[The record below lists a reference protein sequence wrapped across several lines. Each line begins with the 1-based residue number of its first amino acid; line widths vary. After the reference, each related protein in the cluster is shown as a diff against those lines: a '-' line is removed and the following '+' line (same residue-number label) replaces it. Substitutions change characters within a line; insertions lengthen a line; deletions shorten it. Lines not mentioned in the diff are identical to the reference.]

1 VWSTH
6 ELIVAPATVRG
17 FGARSVVRLAGDGL
31 EALLATLFRPRGA
44 GFTTVGQGPRLVA
57 AWLADEPLGL
67 EWGSLEVEV
76 LYWPGPAG
84 PIGCPLAEVQ
94 LPCSPLLSDA
104 IVAEACRHGA
114 RLARGGEF
122 SLRAFLA
129 GRLDLLQAEA
139 VVSIVDARTPS
150 ELTEALDRMAGGVGQ
165 QLHAIRDRLLN
176 VVADI
181 EAAIDF
187 GDERIRDEASTAQTA
202 FWAEVHAEVSAA
214 TEALA
219 ECSKR
224 LAARD
229 AAATGQL
236 PRVVL
241 VGRPNIGKSSL
252 FNALVG
258 HPAAIV
264 ADESGTTRDWIS
276 ARLEDSAAG
285 VFRGTQTACMLVDIA
300 GVGSGPDSPDGPDGA
315 DSHDGHDAAGPAAI
329 QRAAVAS
336 AIGEVSRA
344 DVVVVCRDA
353 SDGSTDA
360 SSDQLMDLLHRM
372 DRTAGSV
379 VQRLAVATRCDREA
393 AGPIAVGAIATS
405 SVTTLGIDAL
415 RQAIFQAIST
425 LPGYFSVATL
435 RMRVGVDAT
444 ATKLAEA
451 SAMAALTQAGG
462 TQDEAI
468 VASLLTVAI
477 DSLGAITG
485 AEIGTDILD
494 RIFSRHC
501 IGK

>member
-1 VWSTH
+1 MWSTH

-57 AWLADEPLGL
+57 AWIADEPLGL

-176 VVADI
+176 LVADI

-202 FWAEVHAEVSAA
+202 FWAQVHAEVSAA

-300 GVGSGPDSPDGPDGA
+300 GVGSG
-315 DSHDGHDAAGPAAI
+315 HDGHDGHDGDGPAAI

-360 SSDQLMDLLHRM
+360 SSDQFMDLLHRM

-393 AGPIAVGAIATS
+393 TGPIAVGAIATS
-405 SVTTLGIDAL
+405 SVTTLGIEDL

-425 LPGYFSVATL
+425 LPGYFSAATL

-485 AEIGTDILD
+485 AEVGTDILD

>member
-1 VWSTH
+1 MWSTH

-31 EALLATLFRPRGA
+31 EALLATLFRPRSA

-57 AWLADEPLGL
+57 AWIADEPLGL

-84 PIGCPLAEVQ
+84 PIGGPLAEVQ

-176 VVADI
+176 LVADI

-258 HPAAIV
+258 HPVAIV
-264 ADESGTTRDWIS
+264 ANESGTTRDWIS

-300 GVGSGPDSPDGPDGA
+300 GVGSGYDGNDGPDGA
-315 DSHDGHDAAGPAAI
+315 GPAAII

-393 AGPIAVGAIATS
+393 AGPIAVGALATS

-425 LPGYFSVATL
+425 LPGYFSAATL

-485 AEIGTDILD
+485 VEVGTDILD

>member
-1 VWSTH
+1 MWSTH

-57 AWLADEPLGL
+57 AWIADEPLGL

-84 PIGCPLAEVQ
+84 PIGGPLAEVQ

-176 VVADI
+176 LVADI

-202 FWAEVHAEVSAA
+202 FWAQVHAEVSAA

-300 GVGSGPDSPDGPDGA
+300 GVGSG
-315 DSHDGHDAAGPAAI
+315 HDGHGPVAI

-360 SSDQLMDLLHRM
+360 SSDQFMDLLHRM

-393 AGPIAVGAIATS
+393 TGPIAVGALATS

-425 LPGYFSVATL
+425 LPGYFSAATL

-485 AEIGTDILD
+485 AEVGTDILD

>member
-1 VWSTH
+1 MWSTH

-94 LPCSPLLSDA
+94 LPCSSLLSDA

-176 VVADI
+176 LVADI

-229 AAATGQL
+229 ATATGQL

-300 GVGSGPDSPDGPDGA
+300 GVGSG
-315 DSHDGHDAAGPAAI
+315 HDGHDGHDGDGPAAI

-360 SSDQLMDLLHRM
+360 SSDQFMDLLHRM

-393 AGPIAVGAIATS
+393 TGPIAVGALATS

-425 LPGYFSVATL
+425 LPGYFSAATL

-485 AEIGTDILD
+485 AEVGTDILD

>member
-1 VWSTH
+1 MWSTH

-31 EALLATLFRPRGA
+31 EALLATLFRPRSA

-57 AWLADEPLGL
+57 AWIADEPLGL

-84 PIGCPLAEVQ
+84 PIGGPLAEVQ

-258 HPAAIV
+258 HPVAIV
-264 ADESGTTRDWIS
+264 ANESGTTRDWIS

-300 GVGSGPDSPDGPDGA
+300 GVGSGYDGNDGPDGA
-315 DSHDGHDAAGPAAI
+315 GPAAII

-393 AGPIAVGAIATS
+393 AGPIAVGALATS

-425 LPGYFSVATL
+425 LPGYFSAATL

>member
-1 VWSTH
+1 MWSTH

-44 GFTTVGQGPRLVA
+44 GFTTVGRGPRLVA
-57 AWLADEPLGL
+57 AWIADEPLGL

-84 PIGCPLAEVQ
+84 PIGGPLAEVQ

-214 TEALA
+214 TEGLA

-229 AAATGQL
+229 ATATGQL

-258 HPAAIV
+258 HPVAIV
-264 ADESGTTRDWIS
+264 ANESGTTRDWIS

-300 GVGSGPDSPDGPDGA
+300 GVGSGYDGNDGPDGA
-315 DSHDGHDAAGPAAI
+315 GPAAII

-353 SDGSTDA
+353 SDGSTDS

-393 AGPIAVGAIATS
+393 AGPIAVGALATS

-425 LPGYFSVATL
+425 LPGYFSAATL

-485 AEIGTDILD
+485 VEVGTDILD

>member
-1 VWSTH
+1 MWSTH

-31 EALLATLFRPRGA
+31 EALLATLFRPRSA

-57 AWLADEPLGL
+57 AWIADEPLGL

-84 PIGCPLAEVQ
+84 PIGGPLAEVQ

-285 VFRGTQTACMLVDIA
+285 VFRDTQTACVLVDIA
-300 GVGSGPDSPDGPDGA
+300 GVGS
-315 DSHDGHDAAGPAAI
+315 SHDGHDGHDEGGAQAAI

-353 SDGSTDA
+353 SDWPTDV
-360 SSDQLMDLLHRM
+360 SSDQCR
-372 DRTAGSV
+372 DRPRDSLDDIQSAAGSAA
-379 VQRLAVATRCDREA
+379 QRLAVATRCDRGMT
-393 AGPIAVGAIATS
+393 GPIAVGTIATS
-405 SVTTLGIDAL
+405 SVTTLGIDVL
-415 RQAIFQAIST
+415 RQAIFQAVST
-425 LPGYFSVATL
+425 VPGCFSAATL
-435 RMRVGVDAT
+435 RMSVGVDAA
-444 ATKLAEA
+444 ATSLADA
-451 SAMAALTQAGG
+451 SAVAAAAQAGG
-462 TQDEAI
+462 PQDEAI
-468 VASLLTVAI
+468 VASLLTFAI
-477 DSLGAITG
+477 DFLGEITG
-485 AEIGTDILD
+485 AEVGNDILD

>member
-1 VWSTH
+1 MWSTH

-31 EALLATLFRPRGA
+31 EALLATLFRPRSA

-57 AWLADEPLGL
+57 AWIADEPLGL

-84 PIGCPLAEVQ
+84 PIGGPLAEVQ

-176 VVADI
+176 LVADI

-229 AAATGQL
+229 ATATGQL

-300 GVGSGPDSPDGPDGA
+300 GVGSGYDGNDGPDGA
-315 DSHDGHDAAGPAAI
+315 GPAAII

-393 AGPIAVGAIATS
+393 AGPIAVGALATS

-425 LPGYFSVATL
+425 LPGYFSAATL

-485 AEIGTDILD
+485 VEVGTDILD

>member
-1 VWSTH
+1 
-6 ELIVAPATVRG
+6 
-17 FGARSVVRLAGDGL
+17 
-31 EALLATLFRPRGA
+31 
-44 GFTTVGQGPRLVA
+44 
-57 AWLADEPLGL
+57 
-67 EWGSLEVEV
+67 
-76 LYWPGPAG
+76 
-84 PIGCPLAEVQ
+84 
-94 LPCSPLLSDA
+94 
-104 IVAEACRHGA
+104 
-114 RLARGGEF
+114 
-122 SLRAFLA
+122 
-129 GRLDLLQAEA
+129 RLDLLQAEA

-176 VVADI
+176 LVADI

-258 HPAAIV
+258 HPVAIV
-264 ADESGTTRDWIS
+264 ANESGTTRDWIS
-276 ARLEDSAAG
+276 ARLEDSGAG

-300 GVGSGPDSPDGPDGA
+300 GVGSGYDGNDGPDGA
-315 DSHDGHDAAGPAAI
+315 GPAAII

-393 AGPIAVGAIATS
+393 AGPIAVGALATS
-405 SVTTLGIDAL
+405 SVTTLGIDVL

-425 LPGYFSVATL
+425 LPGYFSAATL

-485 AEIGTDILD
+485 AEVGTDILD

>member
-1 VWSTH
+1 MWSTH

-31 EALLATLFRPRGA
+31 ESLLATLFRPRGA
-44 GFTTVGQGPRLVA
+44 GFTTVGHGPRLVA

-84 PIGCPLAEVQ
+84 PIGGPLAEVQ

-176 VVADI
+176 LVADI

-258 HPAAIV
+258 HPVAIV
-264 ADESGTTRDWIS
+264 ANESGTTRDWIS

-300 GVGSGPDSPDGPDGA
+300 GVGSGYDGNDGPDGA
-315 DSHDGHDAAGPAAI
+315 GPAAII

-393 AGPIAVGAIATS
+393 AGPIAVGALATS

-425 LPGYFSVATL
+425 LPGYFSAATL

-485 AEIGTDILD
+485 VEVGTDILD

>member
-1 VWSTH
+1 MWSTH

-31 EALLATLFRPRGA
+31 EALLATLFRPGGA

-176 VVADI
+176 LVADI

-202 FWAEVHAEVSAA
+202 FWAQVHAEVSAA

-229 AAATGQL
+229 AAETGQL

-276 ARLEDSAAG
+276 TRLEDSGAC

-300 GVGSGPDSPDGPDGA
+300 GVGSGPDGNDGPE
-315 DSHDGHDAAGPAAI
+315 GHDADGPAAI